1 MPSPVLGID
10 LGTTNSVVA
19 YADAQRVR
27 VLRGEAGRLVTPST
41 VSFLE
46 DGTTLVGSAAR
57 DQRLLDVE
65 NTVFSVKRLIG
76 RPFRSAEVRSAAERL
91 PFKLAEGPTGG
102 VVVRIR
108 NETFSLP
115 EISSF
120 ILRHLRGL
128 AEDALGQPC
137 QNAVIT
143 VPANF
148 NELQRMATRDAGRIA
163 GLNVLRI
170 LNEPT
175 AAALAYGYRAQQQ
188 QRIAV
193 YDFGGGT
200 FDISILELSGDVI
213 EVVATAGDTHL
224 GGDDLDRALADRMN
238 TAFQTQHGIDL
249 RQHVQQNQRVTLA
262 AEWLKCQ
269 LSEREV
275 AEATIREVASVNGT
289 PLDLTFRLSR
299 SELYELCAPLI
310 GRTFAICEEAL
321 KLARVRPSQLDGVI
335 LVGGQTR
342 TPKVREMVSEYF
354 GMDPKYSVDPDLAV
368 AQGAALQGFALS
380 GLPAGERRPTRTL
393 AGPATAPPPP
403 DDPFEDEPTRV
414 ATPRESA
421 DSSAPA
427 RRSDTPFDDQPTTI
441 SLRHSNAAATQLGE
455 GRAGVPS
462 IRPDG
467 VPGSFASTIAGVG
480 APTQSERRAERDS
493 EPVTVS
499 SDEPVARGLE
509 LAEFPL
515 VEGASDGDVE
525 YLHPAFAQLD
535 VDAEVLKLPGA
546 KPPAAKT
553 LAETPSAKAGMRPSR
568 LPPGLRSS
576 PPRPLPAAPE
586 AASPLR
592 AAELQQDP
600 RRTLER
606 RPAPDEPEILVE
618 EPDEPELPAVLHA
631 PPEAAEDPSTTL
643 LERPRAKAK
652 TRPPGAAVSEA
663 AAALETE
670 AASRSAGPQPTAAGT
685 PRLAN
690 AAVAPEASAPAEAP
704 AAPPPRAQASAAKP
718 RPSADLGVPAPN
730 PTTPVRPSD
739 LLGGVPRASA
749 APARSAAAPASAAK
763 PASTAARAMAA
774 SASAP
779 AVPTR
784 SAAPIAAPALQ
795 HLESQFPAP
804 PGVAPLLLD
813 VTPHTLCVETVGGF
827 CEQIIERNA
836 PIPTEQTR
844 VFTTSRDN
852 QVTVSVRVCQ
862 GESRR
867 TDENQVLGQID
878 LLGLRQ
884 ARRGEVSIAVT
895 FVIDADGTLNVRA
908 IDEATGYGQEIEVN
922 LVGAIAAQDIERMQ
936 ARQRR

>member
-19 YADAQRVR
+19 YADEQRVR
-27 VLRGEAGRLVTPST
+27 VLRGEAGRLITPSV

-224 GGDDLDRALADRMN
+224 GGDDLDRALAERMN

-249 RQHVQQNQRVTLA
+249 RQHVQQYQRLTMA

-275 AEATIREVASVNGT
+275 AEATIREIASVNGT

-380 GLPAGERRPTRTL
+380 GLPVGERRPTRTL
-393 AGPATAPPPP
+393 AGPGTVPPPP

-421 DSSAPA
+421 DAGAPVK
-427 RRSDTPFDDQPTTI
+427 RSDTPFDDQPTTI
-441 SLRHSNAAATQLGE
+441 SLRHSNAAATKLGE

-467 VPGSFASTIAGVG
+467 VLGSFASTIAGVG
-480 APTQSERRAERDS
+480 APTPSERRAERDS

-499 SDEPVARGLE
+499 SDEPLARGLE

-515 VEGASDGDVE
+515 VEGAADGDVE
-525 YLHPAFAQLD
+525 YLHPAFAELD
-535 VDAEVLKLPGA
+535 LDADVLQLPGA
-546 KPPAAKT
+546 KPPAPKT

-568 LPPGLRSS
+568 LPPGLRST
-576 PPRPLPAAPE
+576 PPRPLQAAPE
-586 AASPLR
+586 PASPLG
-592 AAELQQDP
+592 AAALQEDP

-606 RPAPDEPEILVE
+606 RPEPDEPEISVE
-618 EPDEPELPAVLHA
+618 EPDEPELPAVLRA
-631 PPEAAEDPSTTL
+631 PPAAAEDPTTTL

-652 TRPPGAAVSEA
+652 TRPPGGAVSEA
-663 AAALETE
+663 APALEAEPPT
-670 AASRSAGPQPTAAGT
+670 RSGAPQPTAAGA
-685 PRLAN
+685 PRLAT
-690 AAVAPEASAPAEAP
+690 AAPEAHAP
-704 AAPPPRAQASAAKP
+704 AAPPPRGKTSAAAP
-718 RPSADLGVPAPN
+718 AAQPSAEPSLPAPS
-730 PTTPVRPSD
+730 PASPVRPAD
-739 LLGGVPRASA
+739 LLGGVARASA
-749 APARSAAAPASAAK
+749 APVAMRSAAAPASAAK
-763 PASTAARAMAA
+763 PASTDARLVA
-774 SASAP
+774 SVP

-908 IDEATGYGQEIEVN
+908 IDEATGHGQELEVN

-936 ARQRR
+936 ARQR